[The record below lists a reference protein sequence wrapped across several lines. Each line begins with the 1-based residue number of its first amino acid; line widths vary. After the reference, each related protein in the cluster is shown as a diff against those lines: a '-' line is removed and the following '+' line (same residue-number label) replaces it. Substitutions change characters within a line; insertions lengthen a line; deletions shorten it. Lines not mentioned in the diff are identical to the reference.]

1 MSKIVLTN
9 KNTINSKISLLVGSS
24 VCEMDISI
32 EIACFKSQ
40 LEERDKGLGIL
51 QKAATYFA
59 KRLK

>member
-40 LEERDKGLGIL
+40 LEERDKGLG
-51 QKAATYFA
+51 
-59 KRLK
+59 